1 MYQTATQL
9 FAITSV
15 STALRS
21 PRDPVSARAGR
32 IAHRC
37 VDVVGPGRAGPGRSA
52 EESRHHDGTGQGAA
66 AARAGTGRGWDV
78 TAVTASDCFPGRGC
92 H

>member
-21 PRDPVSARAGR
+21 PREPVSARAGR

-37 VDVVGPGRAGPGRSA
+37 VDVVGPGRAGPLGGG
-52 EESRHHDGTGQGAA
+52 E
-66 AARAGTGRGWDV
+66 
-78 TAVTASDCFPGRGC
+78 PPP
-92 H
+92 